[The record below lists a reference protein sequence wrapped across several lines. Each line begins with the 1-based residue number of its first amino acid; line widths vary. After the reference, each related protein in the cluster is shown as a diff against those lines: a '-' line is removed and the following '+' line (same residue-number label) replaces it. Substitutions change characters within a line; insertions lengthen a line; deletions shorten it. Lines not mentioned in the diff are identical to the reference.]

1 MQNFL
6 FFSYTWSGG
15 ELFWLVNQLSVSGNP
30 LGVSVWGREGNLGHR
45 TKLQSVRIA
54 IWPKDTRSLHPS
66 TSLSKCSVSIC
77 VDLLWSN
84 SKCVFM
90 GMYFYIYMY
99 LVIQECIQGYQ
110 ITLFWVFNSCSRDS
124 QEPRP
129 SCSRLGLQSGTG
141 EPEPSLLLVIIFY

>member
-1 MQNFL
+1 MIGKDHNLAQGHQL
-6 FFSYTWSGG
+6 LSYTY
-15 ELFWLVNQLSVSGNP
+15 LS
-30 LGVSVWGREGNLGHR
+30 
-45 TKLQSVRIA
+45 I
-54 IWPKDTRSLHPS
+54 
-66 TSLSKCSVSIC
+66 CSVAIC

-90 GMYFYIYMY
+90 GMYFYICMY

-141 EPEPSLLLVIIFY
+141 EPEPSLLFSNYLLLVVDLLWSEQFSSSLSALGQSKRIFLLPFWRLLVSIVKFSGF